1 MQDSAGIQ
9 HMAFPRRKSTPR
21 ADARFPGDGGR
32 GRCNPGVP
40 GGCNWPAG
48 PSLREQVPGD
58 GPQDSA
64 GIQHLAFSAPQ
75 KHTPGRC
82 AFSGGWGP
90 GQMQPRGAGR
100 LQLAGR
106 AESPGTSPRG
116 RPARQ
121 RRYPTLGFFR
131 AAKAHPGPMR
141 VFRGMGAGADATQ
154 GCRAAAAG
162 RQGRVSG
169 NKSRG
174 TACKTAPGSN
184 TWCTAPAPGAV
195 GCAFNNARIELKIG
209 ASCSHG
215 DSPTI

>member
-1 MQDSAGIQ
+1 MLA
-9 HMAFPRRKSTPR
+9 R
-21 ADARFPGDGGR
+21 RFPHYIKYQKHPTDIKKYPLDCQLER
-32 GRCNPGVP
+32 IQRTTN
-40 GGCNWPAG
+40 
-48 PSLREQVPGD
+48 LRFDQLIGTFSRRWFCTCKSEVQVPG
-58 GPQDSA
+58 
-64 GIQHLAFSAPQ
+64 
-75 KHTPGRC
+75 
-82 AFSGGWGP
+82 
-90 GQMQPRGAGR
+90 
-100 LQLAGR
+100 
-106 AESPGTSPRG
+106 G